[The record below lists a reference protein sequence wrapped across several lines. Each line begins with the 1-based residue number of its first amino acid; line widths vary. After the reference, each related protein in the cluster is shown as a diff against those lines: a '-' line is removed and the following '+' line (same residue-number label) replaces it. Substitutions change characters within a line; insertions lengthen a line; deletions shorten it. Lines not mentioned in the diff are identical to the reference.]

1 MNVCFQWDVLKR
13 GKIIGN
19 TRSLYSPCLPPS
31 WFVYPFPSSGNK
43 GQGLKKIQS
52 RTTAAK
58 LHACREQAGVVQPLY
73 TPYKPESPSLWT
85 SHPHLIQWCALVL
98 STFKSTLG
106 TFCLKVNRANKID
119 FNTKYCVMLT
129 LKTKLTKKKK
139 EMEFKWNWLEKQ
151 ICFFSPHSSTNFSV
165 HLLCMTT
172 ASQPQ
177 KHDVL
182 IFICSFWSCGI

>member
-106 TFCLKVNRANKID
+106 IFCLKVNRANKID

-139 EMEFKWNWLEKQ
+139 RKWSLNETGLKSRFVSSVPTAAP
-151 ICFFSPHSSTNFSV
+151 ISLFTCFAWQQPPSPKSMMF
-165 HLLCMTT
+165 
-172 ASQPQ
+172 
-177 KHDVL
+177 
-182 IFICSFWSCGI
+182 